1 MQMASDSAYELREA
15 ADTADFTAARA
26 LFEEYAAQLKVDLC
40 FQGFAAE
47 LKGLREMY
55 GPPSGC
61 LMLVRREDTPVACG
75 AVRGLS
81 REACEMKRL
90 YVRPVARGAKLG
102 RLIAERLVDKARAL
116 GYTRMLLDTLVEMG
130 AAQNLYRSMGFREVA
145 PYYPNP
151 LSDVVYMELD
161 LRLP

>member
-1 MQMASDSAYELREA
+1 MASDSAYELREA

-75 AVRGLS
+75 AVRALS

-90 YVRPVARGAKLG
+90 YVRPVARGATLG
-102 RLIAERLVDKARAL
+102 RLIAERLVGKARSL
-116 GYTRMLLDTLVEMG
+116 GYTRMLLDTLVEMVP
-130 AAQNLYRSMGFREVA
+130 AQRLYRSMGFREVA

-151 LSDVVYMELD
+151 LPDVVYMELD

>member
-1 MQMASDSAYELREA
+1 MASDSAYEFREA

-47 LKGLREMY
+47 LEGLREMY

-61 LMLVRREDTPVACG
+61 LMLVRRKDTPVACG
-75 AVRGLS
+75 AVRALS

-90 YVRPVARGAKLG
+90 YVRPGARGATLG
-102 RLIAERLVDKARAL
+102 RLIAERLVGKARSL
-116 GYTRMLLDTLVEMG
+116 GYTRMLLDTLVEMVP
-130 AAQNLYRSMGFREVA
+130 AQRLYRSMGFREVA